1 MNSTNDQNK
10 HLTATDGKPPV
21 SGSISVEANLPKKFA
36 EAVKKLHKQ
45 YNCKLKKYENYRGD
59 WKTVIVQGQ
68 KEDVEKLNNECTKIA
83 YGDDV

>member
-1 MNSTNDQNK
+1 MEHENLNTPQNPP
-10 HLTATDGKPPV
+10 LQQTAV

-36 EAVKKLHKQ
+36 EAVKRLHKQ
-45 YNCKLKKYENYRGD
+45 HNCKLKKYENYRGD

-68 KEDVEKLNNECTKIA
+68 KEDVEKLNNDCTKIA